1 MNLNQFIKSYAEE
14 VNGNFSEYDE
24 QRSVVVVPVDE
35 NRNQAV
41 VGEIDDNKM
50 VTISSKVCVVDENVK
65 YKDLLGLLQENH
77 DTTYGKFTITNDF
90 LKVESKVHS
99 EEVSEATLKETIQE
113 IAKLAD
119 KWELNITG
127 KDIF

>member
-14 VNGNFSEYDE
+14 VNGNFSEYDD
-24 QRSVVVVPVDE
+24 QRSVIVIPLAS

-41 VGEIDDNKM
+41 VGEIDDDLM
-50 VTISSKVCVVDENVK
+50 VTISSKVCEADENIE
-65 YKDLLGLLQENH
+65 YKELLSENH
-77 DTTYGKFTITNDF
+77 ATTYGKFTIANDF
-90 LKVESKVHS
+90 LKVESKIHADQ
-99 EEVSEATLKETIQE
+99 VSEATLKEIIQE
-113 IAKLAD
+113 VARLAD